1 MLINGYIDRNC
12 FSYIECEYTMITDK
26 NFANAEDHSAAWI
39 YVNAQNG
46 KLSSEPFLSSFRYR
60 NVWTSRLKCLT
71 RLSFV
76 GVVGKLCD
84 DVTMINSIMSLLP

>member
-12 FSYIECEYTMITDK
+12 FSYIECIHNDYRY

-60 NVWTSRLKCLT
+60 NVWTSILKSLT

-76 GVVGKLCD
+76 GLVGKLCD